1 VKTRSPIPTT
11 PADAEAP
18 TVPLEHERLGAKE
31 MVHRASAFLE
41 MIRRRRSV
49 RDFSPEPIDLKV
61 VRDCIA
67 AAAQAPSGANK
78 QPWTFILV
86 SDPDRKRQIRLAAEE
101 EERAFYTGRAPPSWL
116 ADLRPLGTTWEKPFL
131 ETAPVL
137 ILIFARRYGRAAEEK
152 HYYVNESV
160 GIAAGFLIAALHN
173 VGLATL
179 THTPSPM
186 TFLSRVLGR
195 PDNERPFLLL
205 PVGLPADGC
214 RVPAIDRK
222 PLSEVLVEIE

>member
-1 VKTRSPIPTT
+1 MAR
-11 PADAEAP
+11 
-18 TVPLEHERLGAKE
+18 
-31 MVHRASAFLE
+31 RASEFLA
-41 MIRRRRSV
+41 MMRGRRSV
-49 RDFSPEPIDLKV
+49 RDFSPEPIDLNA

-67 AAAQAPSGANK
+67 SAAQAPSGANK
-78 QPWTFILV
+78 QPWTFVLV
-86 SDPDRKRQIRLAAEE
+86 ADPGVKRQIRIAAEE
-101 EERAFYTGRAPPSWL
+101 EEQAFYAGRAPPSWL
-116 ADLRPLGTTWEKPFL
+116 ADLRPLGTSWSKPFL

-137 ILIFARRYGRAAEEK
+137 IVIFARRYGASADEK

-173 VGLATL
+173 AGLVTL

-205 PVGLPADGC
+205 PVGRPAAGC
-214 RVPAIDRK
+214 RVPAIERK
-222 PLSEVLVEIE
+222 PLSEVLVEI